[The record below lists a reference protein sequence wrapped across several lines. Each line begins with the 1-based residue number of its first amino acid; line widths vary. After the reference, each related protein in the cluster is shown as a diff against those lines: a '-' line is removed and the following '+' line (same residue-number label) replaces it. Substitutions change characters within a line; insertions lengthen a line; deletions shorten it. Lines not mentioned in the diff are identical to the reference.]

1 MAADLDSLLKI
12 SLDELRMQMLGTQV
26 AFGFQ
31 FQSLFQDRFDVCD
44 PTRRAAALTGLIFMT
59 LTLGLL
65 IAAPAVHRIADGGQA
80 SERTRRLT
88 MSLAQVALI
97 TLAIGLAAAVFV
109 AVVTAFGVH
118 AGSIAAAITA
128 CVTLFAWHGWG
139 RLLRSSTRQS
149 TMNETTRSTNV
160 HDRID
165 YVLTES
171 RVMLPGAQA
180 LLGFQLLVP
189 LMKSFESLPAPART
203 IHFAALVLVTMTV
216 VLLIAPAAIHRIA
229 FEGADDPR
237 FLQLASRLVTAALV
251 PLALGVASELYVA
264 GVRLLPGSP
273 VVAWTAAGAACVLI
287 GFWYALPLGLR
298 ATGAKQ

>member
-1 MAADLDSLLKI
+1 
-12 SLDELRMQMLGTQV
+12 
-26 AFGFQ
+26 
-31 FQSLFQDRFDVCD
+31 
-44 PTRRAAALTGLIFMT
+44 
-59 LTLGLL
+59 
-65 IAAPAVHRIADGGQA
+65 
-80 SERTRRLT
+80 
-88 MSLAQVALI
+88 
-97 TLAIGLAAAVFV
+97 
-109 AVVTAFGVH
+109 
-118 AGSIAAAITA
+118 
-128 CVTLFAWHGWG
+128 
-139 RLLRSSTRQS
+139 
-149 TMNETTRSTNV
+149 V

-189 LMKSFESLPAPART
+189 LMKSFESLPASART
-203 IHFAALVLVTMTV
+203 IHFAALVLVAMTV

-237 FLQLASRLVTAALV
+237 FLQLASRLVTAALI

-264 GVRLLPGSP
+264 GTRLLPGSP

-287 GFWYALPLGLR
+287 GFWYGLPLGLR